1 MADNTHLYGFRWHS
15 SKAGGSMPKPVELYY
30 ATGQNDV
37 DDGTNS
43 IQISVGDP
51 LKLMNTGGVKVAL
64 SNEDVSFVAV
74 GFAPVYNAT
83 SGVIEPSNRVPN
95 ATAWGTNEDRRVK
108 ILGVPVRGQIFECD
122 CDDAVTATTFAA
134 YVAFINEN
142 CTWKVAGAGTP
153 RKADPMIDIE
163 YHATTAALGLRLVGI
178 SGTAYN
184 RDFSGNYVKLLVEFN
199 EINDAN
205 APANASVIVGV

>member
-15 SKAGGSMPKPVELYY
+15 AKIGGSMPKPVELYY

-37 DDGTNS
+37 DDGTNA
-43 IQISVGDP
+43 IQISAGDP

-74 GFAPVYNAT
+74 GFAPVYNVT

-108 ILGVPVRGQIFECD
+108 IYGVPVRGQIFECD
-122 CDDAVTATTFAA
+122 CNDATSYTTFATYMA
-134 YVAFINEN
+134 TINAN
-142 CTWKVAGAGTP
+142 CTWVVPGTGTP
-153 RKADPMIDIE
+153 RKADPMVDISE
-163 YHATTAALGLRLVGI
+163 VNTTAALGLRIVGI

-199 EINDAN
+199 EINDAG
-205 APANASVIVGV
+205 APANDEIIVGV